1 MDELNLVFQNFKKNE
16 VDFYFTTR
24 VEKQNILNILPD
36 KIRKKHSEKA
46 FDEIFEMLYSLLNS
60 DSSVKMDIALELLEW
75 ITLGLSDS
83 ELSLHLYNKLFP
95 TSLQLNQDFLNYFL
109 LKYDSL
115 LKDGETASKSGSDE

>member
-1 MDELNLVFQNFKKNE
+1 MKQPFPFHPFEDSLTGQILGEYFQREGKLDELNLVFQNFKKNE

-60 DSSVKMDIALELLEW
+60 DSSVKME
-75 ITLGLSDS
+75 
-83 ELSLHLYNKLFP
+83 
-95 TSLQLNQDFLNYFL
+95 
-109 LKYDSL
+109 
-115 LKDGETASKSGSDE
+115 